1 MQTNTLA
8 NLRDSLNVCK
18 WLLLFSHF
26 AVRAVEGDELSF
38 SSWTQIPE
46 NIIGGG
52 KLQPVVRII
61 EAIYNPPPGPPTL
74 QYNNYCKP
82 QCALFG

>member
-1 MQTNTLA
+1 METNTLA

-46 NIIGGG
+46 NII
-52 KLQPVVRII
+52 
-61 EAIYNPPPGPPTL
+61 
-74 QYNNYCKP
+74 
-82 QCALFG
+82 